1 MSGELSAAVLDSI
14 SSPVAFIHLLLK
26 ILLASVCRTEVFNT
40 ITKKKKKIETCWNVV
55 CFCCIF
61 CADVE
66 RHVVLFMLENKEI
79 EHWLE
84 EAGGDLVLKTTF
96 AALYTVS
103 LLAVITGI
111 QDHLT
116 RADL

>member
-1 MSGELSAAVLDSI
+1 MLLCWTI

-40 ITKKKKKIETCWNVV
+40 ITKRMVETCWNVESFS
-55 CFCCIF
+55 CTF

-66 RHVVLFMLENKEI
+66 RDVVLCMLEIKEI

-84 EAGGDLVLKTTF
+84 EARGDLVLNTTF
-96 AALYTVS
+96 AALYTVF

-116 RADL
+116 RADLQL

>member
-1 MSGELSAAVLDSI
+1 MVS
-14 SSPVAFIHLLLK
+14 
-26 ILLASVCRTEVFNT
+26 
-40 ITKKKKKIETCWNVV
+40 
-55 CFCCIF
+55 FCCIC

-66 RHVVLFMLENKEI
+66 RDVVLFMLEIKEI

-84 EAGGDLVLKTTF
+84 EAEGDVVLNNTF
-96 AALYTVS
+96 AALYAVS
-103 LLAVITGI
+103 LKAVITGI